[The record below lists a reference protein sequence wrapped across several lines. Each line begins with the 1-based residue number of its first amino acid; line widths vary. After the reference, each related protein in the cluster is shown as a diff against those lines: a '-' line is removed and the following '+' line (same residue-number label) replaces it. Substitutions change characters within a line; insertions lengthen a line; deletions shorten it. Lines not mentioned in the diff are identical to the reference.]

1 MNLKIAVIS
10 DLHCHQLAKYPEEN
24 AKPGY
29 EKKQESYILTDTPLP
44 TYQDPFLSF
53 KELIRRL
60 NDKGENLDS
69 DILVN
74 LGDFGNKS
82 CPEGIKKGWE
92 VTKEIAKLTNVKSIV
107 STIGNHDVDSRKV
120 FGPDSFNFIKGLDI
134 NVFPT
139 NEKSQNELY
148 WENGFVITEYD
159 KFRLVI
165 INTVHN
171 HTDKKEAEHGLIS
184 NESMNL
190 LEEELE
196 KINDSKLGIAICHHS
211 PMGHSRIGSKNT
223 DLMFNGDQLIELLD
237 KYNFE
242 IIMHGHK
249 HDPMIRYGGG
259 SGDSSLV
266 FSAGSFSAIKDIL
279 LPMGVNTFHIINLE
293 IKENAR
299 STGIIDTW
307 FFIPTKGWKKDV
319 PNPYFISK
327 VGFGNSIDIKRKSQ
341 EILDWFINT
350 ANKKQLNYLN
360 EFIAQ
365 FKEIEFLIPID
376 IERLHSELRRKKI
389 IVSKGEITDET
400 KIEFKG

>member
-1 MNLKIAVIS
+1 MNLKIVVIS
-10 DLHCHQLAKYPEEN
+10 DLHCHQVAKYPEEL
-24 AKPGY
+24 AKHGF
-29 EKKQESYILTDTPLP
+29 EKKQESYILTDNQLP
-44 TYQDPFLSF
+44 ISQDPFLSF
-53 KELIRRL
+53 KELVRKLKDR
-60 NDKGENLDS
+60 GETLDS

-92 VTKEIAKLTNVKSIV
+92 VTNEIAKLTNVKTVV
-107 STIGNHDVDSRKV
+107 STVGNHDVDSRNI
-120 FGPDSFNFIKGLDI
+120 FDSDSFKFIKKLDI
-134 NVFPT
+134 NIFPT
-139 NEKSQNELY
+139 NDKIQNELY
-148 WENGFVITEYD
+148 WQNGFVITEYD
-159 KFRLVI
+159 KYRLLI

-171 HTDKKEAEHGLIS
+171 HINKTEAEHGLIS
-184 NESMNL
+184 NESLNL

-211 PMGHSRIGSKNT
+211 PMGHTRIGSNNT
-223 DLMFNGDQLIELLD
+223 DLMFNGDQLIPLLD

-242 IIMHGHK
+242 LIMHGHK

-293 IKENAR
+293 IKGNAR

-307 FFIPTKGWKKDV
+307 FFIPTQGWKKNV
-319 PNPYFISK
+319 PNPYFK
-327 VGFGNSIDIKRKSQ
+327 NRVGFGNSIDIKRKSQ

-350 ANKKQLNYLN
+350 ANKKQLNYIN
-360 EFIAQ
+360 EFIPQ

-376 IERLHSELRRKKI
+376 IERLHSELRRKRI
-389 IVSKGEITDET
+389 IVSKGEITEET